1 MAIVRGHR
9 MIYMDYHATTPVDPK
24 VVAAMVPFFTE
35 KFGNAASRQYRLG
48 WEANAAV
55 EHARAEV
62 AALIGADAKEIVW
75 TSGATEANN
84 LALKGLADVVSPTRD
99 HFVTVATEHKSV
111 LDTCKRLEQRGC
123 RTTVVGVGADGTV
136 DLDVLR
142 QAVTER
148 TAAVSVMAAN
158 NEIGMLAPL
167 AAIAAIAHERGAML
181 HSDAV
186 QAAGKVPFDV
196 SAAGVDLASVTAH
209 KLYGPKGVGALYVRR
224 KNPRVT
230 LAALFDGGGHER
242 GMRSGTLNVPGIVG
256 FGAAATLARQQMDEE
271 GARLLRLRS
280 RLLNQLQARVSD
292 LIVNGALDARLP
304 GNLNVSFPGVD
315 GEALLVSLCD
325 DVAISSGAA
334 CTAAEPSHVLKALGR
349 KTDLALAS
357 LRFGLGRWTTEAEVN
372 AVSARVGE
380 TVMRLRAMSPVA
392 LGNG

>member
-1 MAIVRGHR
+1 
-9 MIYMDYHATTPVDPK
+9 MIYMDYHATTPVDPQ
-24 VVAAMVPFFTE
+24 VVEAMVPFFTE

-48 WEANAAV
+48 WEANSAV
-55 EHARAEV
+55 EQARQQV
-62 AALIGADAKEIVW
+62 AALIGAEAKEIVW

-84 LALKGLADVVSPTRD
+84 LALKGLADIATPQRD

-123 RTTVVGVGADGTV
+123 RVTVLDVEPDGSV
-136 DLDVLR
+136 DLDRLR
-142 QAVTER
+142 RAVTGR

-158 NEIGMLAPL
+158 NEIGVLAPI
-167 AAIAAIAHERGAML
+167 AAIAAIAHENGALM

-186 QAAGKVPFDV
+186 QAAGKVPIDV
-196 SAAGVDLASVTAH
+196 NAWGVDLGSFTAH

-230 LAALFDGGGHER
+230 IAPLVDGGGHER
-242 GMRSGTLNVPGIVG
+242 GLRSGTLNVPGIVG
-256 FGAAATLARQQMDEE
+256 FGAAAALARQQMDAE
-271 GARLLRLRS
+271 GSRLLRLRT
-280 RLLNQLQARVSD
+280 RLLDGLKLGIGD
-292 LIVNGALDARLP
+292 LIVNGSLDSRLP

-349 KTDLALAS
+349 KTELALAS
-357 LRFGLGRWTTEAEVN
+357 LRFGLGRWTTEAEIDTV
-372 AVSARVGE
+372 AARVVE
-380 TVMRLRAMSPVA
+380 TVTRLRAMSPV
-392 LGNG
+392 